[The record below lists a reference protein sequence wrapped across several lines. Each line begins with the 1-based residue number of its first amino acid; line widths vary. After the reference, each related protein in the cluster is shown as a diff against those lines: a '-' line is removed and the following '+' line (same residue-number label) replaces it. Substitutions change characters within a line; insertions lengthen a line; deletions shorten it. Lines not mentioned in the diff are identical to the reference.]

1 MELIIKEVQI
11 PESIPF
17 NYEELK
23 TALAEKVAQY
33 ENLVYTEEQISL
45 AKNDLATLRKLD
57 KAISDERISKKKEY
71 MKPFDDFEA
80 KIKELSK
87 IINGGIDNINTQ
99 VKNFETAEKA
109 TKKLQIETFFS
120 YCNPYEWL
128 RLEQIFAEKWL
139 NKSVK
144 LETVR
149 SEINEKLQKIASDL
163 ETLSNLPEFGFE
175 AEEVY
180 KSTLDMNNAISEG
193 KRLADLQKRKAEA
206 TATPKPEAK
215 PETKSKAEPTETI
228 HTVDFRAYMTVQQM
242 KELKQFFEDRN
253 INFEMSF
260 LQF

>member
-23 TALAEKVAQY
+23 TALTEKVEGYQ
-33 ENLVYTEEQISL
+33 NLVYTEEQITL
-45 AKNDLATLRKLD
+45 AKSDLANLRKLD

-71 MKPFDDFEA
+71 LKPFEEFEA
-80 KIKELSK
+80 KIKDLSA
-87 IINGGIDNINTQ
+87 IINGGINNINTQ

-109 TKKLQIETFFS
+109 TKKLQIETFFIG
-120 YCNPYEWL
+120 CNPYEWL
-128 RLEQIFAEKWL
+128 KIEQIFDAKWL
-139 NKSVK
+139 NKSEK
-144 LETVR
+144 LEAVKTK
-149 SEINEKLQKIASDL
+149 IKEKLLKIAEDL

-175 AEEVY
+175 AEEAY

-193 KRLADLQKRKAEA
+193 KRLAELQRRKAEA

-215 PETKSKAEPTETI
+215 PEPISKAEPTETI

-253 INFEMSF
+253 INFERI
-260 LQF
+260 